1 VAEAEWRWQGG
12 NVVGRAGAGETPT
25 LFGDGNLEKW
35 QEVAACRCPIRM
47 ILLAPNLE
55 TEESGFFVL
64 WTFLKKLRN
73 EPSRN
78 LFPCFGSF
86 ESRQSGWRD
95 S

>member
-1 VAEAEWRWQGG
+1 
-12 NVVGRAGAGETPT
+12 VGRAEAGETATP
-25 LFGDGNLEKW
+25 FRDGNLEKW
-35 QEVAACRCPIRM
+35 REVAVRRCPIRT

-55 TEESGFFVL
+55 TGESGFFVL

-78 LFPCFGSF
+78 LFLCFGSF
-86 ESRQSGWRD
+86 ESRQSSWRD